1 MEIKLSKYAGFC
13 DGVKRAFDMVMGLDL
28 KKAKRPVFILGSLV
42 HNPEVNKKIEE
53 KGIKEI
59 DREKLFGAKPGE
71 IGTVIITAHGTG
83 PDIFEAAEER
93 GMEVFDTTCP
103 KVIKVQKLAKA
114 YSKRKYKIV
123 IVGDKD
129 HKEVKGINDWSGENA
144 FIVSRK
150 EDLEKIN
157 FDPDEKLAVLSQTT
171 QNEDFFLEIGYQ
183 INKKYKNA
191 EIISTT
197 CNTTHERQTEVKH
210 LAEENDVMI
219 IIGSKTSANSRR
231 LFEISKSLNS
241 RSYFIETATDLDPK
255 WLKGISKVGVTAG
268 ASTPNWIISE
278 VMKKIGKS

>member
-13 DGVKRAFDMVMGLDL
+13 NGVKRAFDMVMELDL
-28 KKAKRPVFILGSLV
+28 KEAKQPVFILGTLV
-42 HNPEVNKKIEE
+42 HNPEVNRKIKER
-53 KGIKEI
+53 GIKEI
-59 DREKLFGAKPGE
+59 ERDFFWNSKPGE
-71 IGTVIITAHGTG
+71 IGTIIITAHGTG
-83 PDIFEAAEER
+83 PDVYEEAR
-93 GMEVFDTTCP
+93 KKGIDVFDTTCP

-129 HKEVKGINDWSGENA
+129 HKEVKGINDWSGGNA
-144 FIVSRK
+144 FIISQK

-157 FDPDEKLAVLSQTT
+157 FDPDEKIAVMSQTT

-210 LAEENDVMI
+210 LAEENGAMVV
-219 IIGSKTSANSRR
+219 IGSKTSANSRR
-231 LFEISKSLNS
+231 LFEISKSLNPW
-241 RSYFIETATDLDPK
+241 SYFIETAADLDPE
-255 WLKGISKVGVTAG
+255 WLKGISKVGVAAG
-268 ASTPNWIISE
+268 ASTPDWIIGE
-278 VMKKIGKS
+278 VIKKMEKS